1 MKENVIKAEA
11 ESVERMTKLERES
24 QTRQAQIEDQRTAL
38 TNFQRVGTSV
48 NPNKF
53 PLVRGVVSDCYSYG
67 QPLSW
72 FLHFSGRSFD
82 FGHFVIANPWL

>member
-38 TNFQRVGTSV
+38 TNFQRVRT
-48 NPNKF
+48 PIKPIKF
-53 PLVRGVVSDCYSYG
+53 LLVCD
-67 QPLSW
+67 L
-72 FLHFSGRSFD
+72 L
-82 FGHFVIANPWL
+82 

>member
-38 TNFQRVGTSV
+38 TNFQRVGIESV
-48 NPNKF
+48 
-53 PLVRGVVSDCYSYG
+53 LSLTLCCVV
-67 QPLSW
+67 
-72 FLHFSGRSFD
+72 
-82 FGHFVIANPWL
+82 